1 MSFAELH
8 SGDEKKRNYGVAI
21 GVVTNNK
28 DPESLG
34 RVKLKFP
41 WRDPSDESH
50 WTRVATL
57 MAGKDRG
64 TYFLPEVGDEVLV
77 SFDHGDINQPYVIGA
92 LWNGEDKPPEK
103 NADGKNNTRIIKSK
117 SGHKIIFNDEQG
129 SEKVE
134 IITKSGSQIILD
146 DSAGNEKIEIK
157 DKTGSNSIIID
168 AAQNSI
174 SMSSKMKVSIQAQ
187 MIEIKAGGTLNLQ
200 GGLVKIN

>member
-34 RVKLKFP
+34 RVKLNFP

-50 WTRVATL
+50 WARVATL

-77 SFDHGDINQPYVIGA
+77 SFDHGDINHPYVIGA

-146 DSAGNEKIEIK
+146 DSAGKEKIEIK